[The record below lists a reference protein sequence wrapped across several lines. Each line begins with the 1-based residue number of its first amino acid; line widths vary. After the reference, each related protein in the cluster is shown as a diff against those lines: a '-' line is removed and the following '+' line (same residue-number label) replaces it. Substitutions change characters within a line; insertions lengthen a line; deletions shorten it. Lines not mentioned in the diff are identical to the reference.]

1 MQPCN
6 IGRTRNGQLDTE
18 RCAEAFDRALNG
30 KEVLLAAPC
39 GKAKVQALLRQLGDG
54 LLLRNVDVGHLEK
67 AAFGIALAQVV
78 NDHIQQGRCQQRTH
92 DGQMRGDRVQNAD
105 DIALGGIS
113 GNVQHIQIG
122 ISVEGQC
129 FCLIEALRTHGT
141 LGLGLCL
148 LLRRQAAGGDGGSL
162 QEGRHDMLIAVLADD
177 FLGKVGLADL
187 DVLAPAGRND
197 LHRIAVCLKLDLKL
211 QAVQNVEN
219 VIRGNSDAQNGV
231 DAADL
236 GSEMLTLTRG
246 TGRAVEMGGGDLA
259 AAQLLNQ
266 MQGAGHAQL
275 SRILRDALFVVAGG
289 IGALAQTAG
298 SLADV
303 VAGEL
308 GALKQQ
314 LGRGALDLAV
324 QSAHDTCQ
332 CDRLGAVADDE
343 VVGRQGEFLLIE
355 RCDLL
360 AVLSAADED
369 LAAIQRVHVKGM
381 HRLADLQHD
390 IVGDIDYIVDAAQA
404 AQGQLTAHPARGLA
418 RCDVAHIV
426 ADVARAEILRLNADG
441 EARLGVSADGVV
453 GGGHFERL
461 FQHSCNLAGNA
472 QHALA
477 VGAVGS
483 DGDVKDII
491 VESHNLLNRRA
502 GNGVLRQVEQTV
514 DLRAGVKIIVQPQLL
529 AAAEHTV
536 GLNAHQGLGLD
547 GDAAGQRGAVQCGS
561 GVHTGI
567 DIGCAGRDLDVAAI
581 VTAVH
586 LADVQ
591 MRSLLRDALR
601 HNTDNDLG
609 DLTAEV
615 DQLLNLKAAAEELVL
630 QLLRGDINVNIL
642 L

>member
-1 MQPCN
+1 
-6 IGRTRNGQLDTE
+6 
-18 RCAEAFDRALNG
+18 
-30 KEVLLAAPC
+30 
-39 GKAKVQALLRQLGDG
+39 
-54 LLLRNVDVGHLEK
+54 
-67 AAFGIALAQVV
+67 
-78 NDHIQQGRCQQRTH
+78 
-92 DGQMRGDRVQNAD
+92 
-105 DIALGGIS
+105 
-113 GNVQHIQIG
+113 
-122 ISVEGQC
+122 
-129 FCLIEALRTHGT
+129 
-141 LGLGLCL
+141 
-148 LLRRQAAGGDGGSL
+148 
-162 QEGRHDMLIAVLADD
+162 MLIAVLADD
-177 FLGKVGLADL
+177 LLGKVGLADL

-197 LHRIAVCLKLDLKL
+197 LHRVAVCRKLDLKL

-219 VIRGNSDAQNGV
+219 GVSRNGDAQNRV

-275 SRILRDALFVVAGG
+275 GCILRDALFVVAGG
-289 IGALAQTAG
+289 IGALAQAAG

-324 QSAHDTCQ
+324 QPAHDAGQ
-332 CDRLGAVADDE
+332 RDRLGAVADDE
-343 VVGRQGEFLLIE
+343 VVGRQGELLLIE

-360 AVLSAADED
+360 AVLGAADED

-381 HRLADLQHD
+381 HRLADFQHD
-390 IVGDIDYIVDAAQA
+390 IVGNIDYIVDAAQA

-418 RCDVAHIV
+418 RCDVAYIV
-426 ADVARAEILRLNADG
+426 ADIARAEILRLNADG
-441 EARLGVSADGVV
+441 EARFGVIADGVV

-461 FQHSCNLAGNA
+461 FQHGCNLAGNA

-483 DGDVKDII
+483 DRDVKDII

-529 AAAEHTV
+529 AAAEHAV

-547 GDAAGQRGAVQCGS
+547 GDAAGQRGAVQRGGC
-561 GVHTGI
+561 VHTGI
-567 DIGCAGRDLDVAAI
+567 DIGCAGRDLDVVTI

-591 MRSLLRDALR
+591 MRSLLRDALG

-615 DQLLNLKAAAEELVL
+615 DQLLNFKAAAEEFIL
-630 QLLRGDINVNIL
+630 QLLRGDININIL